1 MRPYGRIP
9 HTDSGD
15 VEGGTMRYRISVAA
29 VMAALIMAM
38 TAAAPAVA
46 GGAAKPA
53 ADLDPGL
60 GGKSTVAVIG
70 DIPYGAAKLA
80 SFPTATAQI
89 NADPDVSL
97 VAHLG
102 DIKNGSS
109 LCSNDYFSKIRSLFD
124 AFQDP
129 FVYTPGDNEWTDCHR
144 ASNGGYVPTERL
156 AEVRKDFFPVPG
168 QTLGAHARQVLTQ
181 AVDPRYHDFVENT
194 MWRQS
199 GTIFSAVNLPGSN
212 NDLVP
217 WLVTRTATEQQSE
230 YKTRLDADLDWLNK
244 TFLTAAL
251 TRAKGVAILMQAD
264 MWDTSALAPGGDGL
278 YGFDPIVA
286 RIGLLS
292 ALFARP
298 VLILEGD
305 SHTYR
310 VDHPFT
316 ASDPLY
322 PIHPLFPPG
331 LQAPNVTRVVV
342 DGSAN
347 ANDYLKL
354 TVDPST
360 AGVFG
365 WTRVPFQP

>member
-1 MRPYGRIP
+1 
-9 HTDSGD
+9 
-15 VEGGTMRYRISVAA
+15 
-29 VMAALIMAM
+29 MAALILTM

-46 GGAAKPA
+46 GGGARPA
-53 ADLDPGL
+53 ADIDPGL
-60 GGKSTVAVIG
+60 GGGVAKSTVAVIG
-70 DIPYGAAKLA
+70 DIPYGKAKLD

-109 LCSNDYFSKIRSLFD
+109 LCSDDYFGNIRSLFD
-124 AFQDP
+124 KFQDP

-144 ASNGGYVPTERL
+144 ANNGGYTPTKRL
-156 AEVRKDFFPVPG
+156 AQIRHDFFPVPG
-168 QTLGAHARQVLTQ
+168 QTLGVHARHVLTQ
-181 AVDPRYHDFVENT
+181 ESDPRYHDFVENT
-194 MWRQS
+194 MWSQS

-217 WLVTRTATEQQSE
+217 WFGVTPTSTEQQKE
-230 YKTRLDADLDWLNK
+230 YQARLDADLDWLNK
-244 TFLTAAL
+244 TFLAAAL
-251 TRAKGVAILMQAD
+251 TQAKGVAILMQAD

-286 RIGLLS
+286 RIGFLS

-310 VDHPFT
+310 ADHPFT

-322 PIHPLFPPG
+322 RIHPLFPPW

-360 AGVFG
+360 AGVFS
-365 WTRVPFQP
+365 WTRVAFQP